1 MVWVIVGVAVVVLG
15 IVIWLVSRS
24 RSSAEAGDSPSAPGA
39 VSVESDRL
47 RPAVAEFH
55 VSQRSARVHFD
66 VPLPDEPDEVFSELL
81 GREAVEVVR
90 EKRHTLPIDEVHEV
104 VALGRRAG
112 DWSVAATVSLDTPGE
127 LPPPMLPELIPHR
140 ARDLDVFDH
149 ISSLPQGV
157 PGVAVPTRGEEL
169 PPFAT
174 EVRLP
179 AAAATA
185 LRTQGVDP
193 AGASGPEIVLGLM
206 RASGYSI
213 EPAGPDAYRA
223 HRAGQTTFIRVVPHV
238 AGAHPELDE
247 PEIRKFVVDFGAS
260 AGNRGLLISEK
271 YAPFEIY
278 DRERRD
284 GRIRFVTRERLQ
296 GFIDALALR

>member
-1 MVWVIVGVAVVVLG
+1 MVWVIVGVGVVALG
-15 IVIWLVSRS
+15 IVILLVSRS
-24 RSSAEAGDSPSAPGA
+24 RSSVGSVTAASSPGTQT
-39 VSVESDRL
+39 VESDRL
-47 RPAVAEFH
+47 RPTVAEFH
-55 VSQRSARVHFD
+55 VSQQSARVHFD

-90 EKRHTLPIDEVHEV
+90 EKRHSLPIDDVDEV
-104 VALGRRAG
+104 VALGRRGG

-127 LPPPMLPELIPHR
+127 LPPPMLPELMPHG

-149 ISSLPQGV
+149 ISSLPQTV

-169 PPFAT
+169 PPFST

-179 AAAATA
+179 AAAAAA
-185 LRTQGVDP
+185 LRTQGIDP
-193 AGASGPEIVLGLM
+193 TVATGPDVAVGLM
-206 RASGYSI
+206 RAGGYMI
-213 EPAGPDAYRA
+213 EPAGPDTFRA
-223 HRAGQTTFIRVVPHV
+223 RRAGQTTFVRVVPHS

-247 PEIRKFVVDFGAS
+247 SAIRKFVVDFGGS
-260 AGNRGLLISEK
+260 GSDRGLLFSEK

-284 GRIRFVTRERLQ
+284 GRVRFVTRERLQ